1 MKRYHEALYKLVNHK
16 SFLLKLIRPSLTI
29 DAAISVCRSMIL
41 TLIEYGNMFRTGLTL
56 DDKADLQKLQNKVLR
71 CCPND
76 PMDINVIE
84 MHDLL
89 NIDMVDE
96 RRPLKLLPSIHEG
109 INRDLISGDDA
120 LNTKP
125 VMHYQGTAHLC
136 CQGAC

>member
-1 MKRYHEALYKLVNHK
+1 MKGYYQGLYKLVNHK

-41 TLIEYGNMFRTGLTL
+41 TLIDYGNMFRPGLTL
-56 DDKADLQKLQNKVLR
+56 DDKADLQKLQNNTLR

-84 MHDLL
+84 MNDLS

-96 RRPLKLLPSIHEG
+96 TTLKLLTSIHEC
-109 INRDLISGDDA
+109 INRDLI
-120 LNTKP
+120 
-125 VMHYQGTAHLC
+125 
-136 CQGAC
+136 